1 MSDLSPAERYTA
13 FRSQSRSA
21 AEHPELTRFR
31 EVVGF
36 QLDDFQ
42 VQACEALEQ
51 GRAVLVAAPTGA
63 GKTVVGEFAVHLA
76 LASGRK
82 AFYTTPIK
90 ALSNQKYADL
100 VRRHGPDNVGLLT
113 GDTTINGEAPVVVM
127 TTEVL
132 RNMLYA
138 GSTTL
143 DGLAYVVMDEVHYL
157 ADRFR
162 GPVWEEVIIHLSD
175 DVQLVSLSATVSN
188 AEEFG
193 DWLEMVRGDTAVVVS
208 ERRPVPLWQHVL
220 MSSPEPR
227 GTPRLLDLYAGHVDP
242 TDPGTS
248 PPINPDLSAAFRSGR
263 GGNRPG
269 DYRGGPGGRRGRG
282 RGDRGYR
289 GAGGRRNGD
298 NEGGIGPSR
307 RTPPR
312 FIVVDALNADALL
325 PAIYFVFSRAGCEAA
340 VDQCLKAGLR
350 LTTPQ
355 EEATIRSVVEERTA
369 AIPPEDLDVLGYWSW
384 SQALARGVA
393 AHHAGML
400 PVFKET
406 VEDLFSRGLV
416 KVVFATET
424 LALGINM
431 PARSVVLDKL
441 VKWDGTSHVPV
452 TPGEFTQLTG
462 RAGRRGIDIEG
473 HAVVVDHPALDPV
486 ALAGLASKRLYPL
499 KSSFRPTY
507 NMAVNLVAQVGRDR
521 AREVL
526 ETSFAQFQA
535 DRGVVGLAK
544 QAQAHAEALDGYAK
558 AMSCTEGDFGAYM
571 DLRRAIKDREKE
583 LSRAASGAQRAEIVA
598 SLEQLRR
605 GDVVEVPTGRRRGY
619 VLVLDPGEPGGFD
632 GPRPT
637 VLTQERQVKKLT
649 LADAPAGLETVTTV
663 KIPKAF
669 NPRKP
674 DARRDL
680 VSSMRNALGALA
692 DDVPA
697 AHSTTSPAGRRTGS
711 AARGGKALPGRR
723 SDASTDA
730 ELARLRKALKA
741 HPCHACPERDDHARW
756 AERWNK
762 LKREHDQLVRRVEG
776 RTGSIARTFDRTLD
790 VLLTLGY
797 LERTGTGTG
806 PDGADLSGAGHG
818 SAVQGPG
825 RIRVTDDGRWLRRLY
840 AENDL
845 LLAECL
851 RRGVWDGLDPA
862 GLAAVVSTVVY
873 QSRRDDAPDPYIP
886 GGPTGRL
893 AGVLDDTQRVWSE
906 VDDLEEAHGIEATG
920 PLDLGLVGAMYR
932 WASGKG
938 LDSVLRGSDLAAGDF
953 VRWCKQ
959 VIDVLDQL
967 GGAAPS
973 AKLRTTA
980 RKAQD
985 AVLRGVVAYSSL

>member
-1 MSDLSPAERYTA
+1 MSELSPAERYTA
-13 FRSQSRSA
+13 FRTQSRSA

-31 EVVGF
+31 EVIGF
-36 QLDDFQ
+36 ELDDFQ

-76 LASGRK
+76 LASDRK

-100 VRRHGPDNVGLLT
+100 VRRHGIDNVGLLT
-113 GDTTINGEAPVVVM
+113 GDTTINGDAPVVVM

-138 GSTTL
+138 GSPTL

-227 GTPRLLDLYAGHVDP
+227 GKPRLLDLYAGHVDP

-282 RGDRGYR
+282 AGRGRGYR
-289 GAGGRRNGD
+289 GGDGRRSD
-298 NEGGIGPSR
+298 DSAGGIGPGR

-312 FIVVDALNADALL
+312 FIVIDALNADALL

-350 LTTPQ
+350 LTSPQ

-369 AIPPEDLDVLGYWSW
+369 AIPPEDLDVLGYWAW

-583 LSRAASGAQRAEIVA
+583 LSRAASGAERAQIVA
-598 SLEQLRR
+598 SLEALRR

-692 DDVPA
+692 DDVPS
-697 AHSTTSPAGRRTGS
+697 AHSTSTPPGAAARRGRSPVGRRPD
-711 AARGGKALPGRR
+711 AA
-723 SDASTDA
+723 TDA

-741 HPCHACPERDDHARW
+741 HPCHSCPERDDHARW

-797 LERTGTGTG
+797 LERT
-806 PDGADLSGAGHG
+806 SE
-818 SAVQGPG
+818 Q
-825 RIRVTDDGRWLRRLY
+825 RIRVTEDGRWLRRLY

-851 RRGVWDGLDPA
+851 RRGAWDGLDPA

-893 AGVLDDTQRVWSE
+893 AAVLDETQRVWSE

-932 WASGKG
+932 WASGKT

-973 AKLRTTA
+973 EKLRTTA
-980 RKAQD
+980 RRAQD

>member
-21 AEHPELTRFR
+21 AEHPELTSFR
-31 EVVGF
+31 EVIGF
-36 QLDDFQ
+36 ELDDFQ

-100 VRRHGPDNVGLLT
+100 VRRHGIDNVGLLT
-113 GDTTINGEAPVVVM
+113 GDTTINGDAPVVVM

-138 GSTTL
+138 GSSTL

-269 DYRGGPGGRRGRG
+269 EHGGRGRGRG

-289 GAGGRRNGD
+289 GPNGRRGSDSRGD
-298 NEGGIGPSR
+298 NGGGGIGPNR

-312 FIVVDALNADALL
+312 FIVIDALNADGLL

-384 SQALARGVA
+384 SQALARGIA

-416 KVVFATET
+416 KIVFATET

-558 AMSCTEGDFGAYM
+558 AMTCTEGDFGAYM

-583 LSRAASGAQRAEIVA
+583 LSRAVSGARRAEVVA

-605 GDVVEVPTGRRRGY
+605 GDVVEVPSGRRRGY

-649 LADAPAGLETVTTV
+649 LADAPDGLETVTTV

-680 VSSMRNALGALA
+680 VSTMRNALGALA
-692 DDVPA
+692 DDAPSAHAA
-697 AHSTTSPAGRRTGS
+697 AHSTSSPATRAG
-711 AARGGKALPGRR
+711 RGGTTLGRR
-723 SDASTDA
+723 SDPATDP

-797 LERTGTGTG
+797 LQRT
-806 PDGADLSGAGHG
+806 SE
-818 SAVQGPG
+818 Q

-873 QSRRDDAPDPYIP
+873 QGRRDDAPDPYIP

-973 AKLRTTA
+973 DKLRTTA

>member
-21 AEHPELTRFR
+21 AEHPELSRFR
-31 EVVGF
+31 EVIGF

-100 VRRHGPDNVGLLT
+100 VRRHGPENVGLLT
-113 GDTTINGEAPVVVM
+113 GDSTINGDAPVVVM

-138 GSTTL
+138 GSSTL

-227 GTPRLLDLYAGHVDP
+227 GKPRLLDLYAGHVDP

-248 PPINPDLSAAFRSGR
+248 PPINPELSAAFRSGR

-269 DYRGGPGGRRGRG
+269 DHGGGRGRGRG

-289 GAGGRRNGD
+289 GSNGRRTADGG
-298 NEGGIGPSR
+298 GGIGPNR

-312 FIVVDALNADALL
+312 FIVIDALNADALL

-350 LTTPQ
+350 LTSPQ

-384 SQALARGVA
+384 AQALARGVA

-441 VKWDGTSHVPV
+441 VKWDGSSHVPV

-499 KSSFRPTY
+499 RSSFRPTY

-558 AMSCTEGDFGAYM
+558 AMSCDVGDFNEYM
-571 DLRRAIKDREKE
+571 DLRRAIKDREKD
-583 LSRAASGAQRAEIVA
+583 LSRAASGARRAEVVA

-605 GDVVEVPTGRRRGY
+605 GDVVEVPSGRRRGY

-649 LADAPAGLETVTTV
+649 LADAPDGLETVTTV

-680 VSSMRNALGALA
+680 VSSMRNALGVLS
-692 DDVPA
+692 DDVPS
-697 AHSTTSPAGRRTGS
+697 AHSTSSPASSPASRV
-711 AARGGKALPGRR
+711 ARGGRAPAGRR
-723 SDASTDA
+723 SDAATDT
-730 ELARLRKALKA
+730 ELAHLRRALKA

-797 LERTGTGTG
+797 LQRTGTRNGQSS
-806 PDGADLSGAGHG
+806 SGQG
-818 SAVQGPG
+818 SG

-873 QSRRDDAPDPYIP
+873 QGRRDDAPDPYIP

-920 PLDLGLVGAMYR
+920 PLDLGLVGAMYK

-973 AKLRTTA
+973 DKLRSTA

>member
-1 MSDLSPAERYTA
+1 MSELSPAERYTA
-13 FRSQSRSA
+13 FRTQSRSA

-31 EVVGF
+31 EVIGF
-36 QLDDFQ
+36 ELDDFQ

-76 LASGRK
+76 LASDRK

-100 VRRHGPDNVGLLT
+100 VRRHGIDNVGLLT
-113 GDTTINGEAPVVVM
+113 GDTTINGDAPVVVM

-138 GSTTL
+138 GSPTL

-227 GTPRLLDLYAGHVDP
+227 GKPRLLDLYDGHVDP
-242 TDPGTS
+242 TDPGTN

-282 RGDRGYR
+282 AGRGRGGYR
-289 GAGGRRNGD
+289 GGDARRSD
-298 NEGGIGPSR
+298 DSSGGIGPSR

-312 FIVVDALNADALL
+312 FIVIDALNADALL

-369 AIPPEDLDVLGYWSW
+369 ALPPEDLDVLGYWAW

-406 VEDLFSRGLV
+406 VEELFSRGLV

-452 TPGEFTQLTG
+452 TPGEYTQLTG
-462 RAGRRGIDIEG
+462 RAGRRGIDVEG

-558 AMSCTEGDFGAYM
+558 AMSCDVGDFGAYM

-583 LSRAASGAQRAEIVA
+583 LSRAASGAERAQIVA
-598 SLEQLRR
+598 SLEALRR

-692 DDVPA
+692 DDVPS
-697 AHSTTSPAGRRTGS
+697 AHSTSTPPGARARRSPV
-711 AARGGKALPGRR
+711 GRR
-723 SDASTDA
+723 SDAATDA

-797 LERTGTGTG
+797 LQRTDAGTKSDTG
-806 PDGADLSGAGHG
+806 LRES
-818 SAVQGPG
+818 G

-851 RRGVWDGLDPA
+851 RRGVWDGLDAA

-893 AGVLDDTQRVWSE
+893 AAVLDETQRVWSE

-920 PLDLGLVGAMYR
+920 PLDLGLVGAMHR
-932 WASGKG
+932 WASGKT

-973 AKLRTTA
+973 DKLRTTA